1 MSEKVYI
8 KDDFGNQIPLL
19 DDFGNLSMQVIMLYT
34 EDKLTGEDRKAVDA
48 FVATDE
54 MSRDALEGY
63 ALTTNA
69 SKTRHQ
75 VNELNA
81 EIQQRSGAKAVSPLM
96 PKQESSFD
104 YQKLAAAIALLV
116 VVGGATFLLSQV
128 WNKDELADNSEQKE
142 KSKPAKVPVQ
152 AEPIYELT
160 DSIMD
165 ENLEQDKTLVDEVV
179 EPKEIETKANTK
191 PFEEPNKAKLSEKK
205 SDIVSTQFQTQADKA
220 VAETIIEEAEAEVVE
235 IEEDAAADY
244 DNSKDLAGAVANDD
258 MAAGNG
264 MMEPTNVEAQEVA
277 LQQAEEEDQ
286 TKREAVARMAAEQQA
301 KMPSRNEAAAV
312 STEAKRQDSDG
323 RADQNQTA
331 KYPGGDLKMY
341 KFIERKKNYP
351 NALKEQGVSGNVT
364 VTFEINKDGRV
375 INAKVR
381 NGVNGVLDQ
390 DALRVVRSMPNW
402 SPAMENG
409 EPVKSL
415 RSVVVKYGD

>member
-34 EDKLTGEDRKAVDA
+34 EDKLTSEDRKAVDA

-54 MSRDALEGY
+54 MSRDALEGF

-75 VNELNA
+75 ANELNA

-104 YQKLAAAIALLV
+104 YRKLAAAVALLV

-128 WNKDELADNSEQKE
+128 WNKDELADNSRKKE
-142 KSKPAKVPVQ
+142 KPKPAKVPVQ
-152 AEPIYELT
+152 TEPIYELT

-165 ENLEQDKTLVDEVV
+165 DNLEQDKTLVDKVV
-179 EPKEIETKANTK
+179 EPNEIETKADTK

-205 SDIVSTQFQTQADKA
+205 LEDNKQAEKKSA
-220 VAETIIEEAEAEVVE
+220 PKTVEEAEAEVVE

-244 DNSKDLAGAVANDD
+244 DNAKNLAGAVASDD
-258 MAAGNG
+258 VASGNG
-264 MMEPTNVEAQEVA
+264 MIETANSEDQEVA
-277 LQQAEEEDQ
+277 LQKAKKEDQ
-286 TKREAVARMAAEQQA
+286 SQREAVARMAAEQQA
-301 KMPSRNEAAAV
+301 KMPSRGEVAAIT
-312 STEAKRQDSDG
+312 TEAKRQDTDG
-323 RADQNQTA
+323 QADQNQTA

-375 INAKVR
+375 INAKVK

-390 DALRVVRSMPNW
+390 DALRVIRSMPNW
-402 SPAMENG
+402 SPAKENG
-409 EPVKSL
+409 EPVKST

>member
-1 MSEKVYI
+1 MSEMVYI

-54 MSRDALEGY
+54 MSRDALEGF

-96 PKQESSFD
+96 PKQESNFD
-104 YQKLAAAIALLV
+104 YRKLAAAVALLV

-142 KSKPAKVPVQ
+142 KPKPAKVPVQ

-165 ENLEQDKTLVDEVV
+165 DNLKQDKTLVDEVV
-179 EPKEIETKANTK
+179 EPKEIETKADTK

-205 SDIVSTQFQTQADKA
+205 VEDSKQPEKKSAQKTV
-220 VAETIIEEAEAEVVE
+220 EEAEAEVVE

-244 DNSKDLAGAVANDD
+244 DNSKDLAGSVASDD
-258 MAAGNG
+258 VAPGNG
-264 MMEPTNVEAQEVA
+264 MIETANSEGQEVA
-277 LQQAEEEDQ
+277 LQKAEEVDQ
-286 TKREAVARMAAEQQA
+286 SQREAVARMAAEQQA
-301 KMPSRNEAAAV
+301 MPSRGEAAAV
-312 STEAKRQDSDG
+312 TTEAKRQDSYG
-323 RADQNQTA
+323 EADQNQTA

-375 INAKVR
+375 INAKVK

-402 SPAMENG
+402 SPAKENG
-409 EPVKSL
+409 EPVEST

>member
-54 MSRDALEGY
+54 MSRDALEGF

-96 PKQESSFD
+96 PKQESNFD
-104 YQKLAAAIALLV
+104 YRKLAAAVALLV

-142 KSKPAKVPVQ
+142 KPKSAKVPVQ

-179 EPKEIETKANTK
+179 EPKEIETKADTK

-205 SDIVSTQFQTQADKA
+205 VDDNKQTEKKSAQKT
-220 VAETIIEEAEAEVVE
+220 V
-235 IEEDAAADY
+235 EEDAAADY
-244 DNSKDLAGAVANDD
+244 DNSKDLAGTVANDD
-258 MAAGNG
+258 VASGNG
-264 MMEPTNVEAQEVA
+264 VIEMANSEEPEVA
-277 LQQAEEEDQ
+277 PQKAKQEDQ
-286 TKREAVARMAAEQQA
+286 RQREVVARMAAEQQA
-301 KMPSRNEAAAV
+301 MPSRGQAAAV
-312 STEAKRQDSDG
+312 TTEAKRQDSYG
-323 RADQNQTA
+323 EADQNQTA

-375 INAKVR
+375 INAKVK

-390 DALRVVRSMPNW
+390 DALRIVRSMPNW
-402 SPAMENG
+402 SPAKENG
-409 EPVKSL
+409 EPVKSS